1 MSVGIIENGHQ
12 SKQGCSKLRVRGEA
26 PDVPKPQHIFLVP
39 PDNVNLNYFCSVFQ
53 STQCVMETPV
63 ELQEREQLVGGEE
76 RPVHVVKEP
85 KQVVTLLGI
94 QLTRY
99 YGLG

>member
-1 MSVGIIENGHQ
+1 MCQNHNTFS
-12 SKQGCSKLRVRGEA
+12 
-26 PDVPKPQHIFLVP
+26 LVP
-39 PDNVNLNYFCSVFQ
+39 SDNVNLNYFCSVFQ

-63 ELQEREQLVGGEE
+63 ELEEREQLVGGEEREQLVGGEE

-85 KQVVTLLGI
+85 KQVATLLGI